1 MEEAIKEYDGEQ
13 VKRLISS
20 RLRELR
26 IKREMS
32 QKEVDERL
40 HMCRSTYTYYEAGK
54 TLPDITMLLKLSG
67 LYRMPLCELLQGL
80 D

>member
-32 QKEVDERL
+32 QKEV
-40 HMCRSTYTYYEAGK
+40 A
-54 TLPDITMLLKLSG
+54 
-67 LYRMPLCELLQGL
+67 
-80 D
+80 